1 VKLVA
6 VLLAALAVGV
16 PAALAS
22 EQHPTLHELEPQL
35 MCPTCTTPLDQSD
48 SPAANRI
55 RTFIVERIHAGDT
68 RSQIMDKL
76 VAQFG
81 PGIRSTPP
89 ASGFGLLAW
98 VIPLAALFGGGAV
111 VGVYAWRWS
120 RSREPASAHTGPEQ
134 NGRAPLDP
142 DVERRLEE
150 ELARFE

>member
-1 VKLVA
+1 VRALV
-6 VLLAALAVGV
+6 VLLAALVIGV

-22 EQHPTLHELEPQL
+22 EQHPTLHELEGQL
-35 MCPTCTTPLDQSD
+35 MCPTCGTPLDMSEA
-48 SPAANRI
+48 PAANRI
-55 RTFIVERIHAGDT
+55 RAFITARIRAGDT
-68 RSQIMDKL
+68 RSEIMDKL

-81 PGIRSTPP
+81 PEIRAAPP

-98 VIPLAALFGGGAV
+98 LLPLVALVGGGV
-111 VGVYAWRWS
+111 VIGFYAWRWS
-120 RSREPASAHTGPEQ
+120 HSREPAPVGGAPEQ

>member
-1 VKLVA
+1 MV
-6 VLLAALAVGV
+6 LAALVLGV

-22 EQHPTLHELEPQL
+22 EQHPTLQELEGQV
-35 MCPTCTTPLDQSD
+35 MCPTCEVPLDQSNA
-48 SPAANRI
+48 PAANRI
-55 RTFIVERIHAGDT
+55 RAFIVERIRAGDT
-68 RSQIMDKL
+68 RSEVMDKL

-81 PGIRSTPP
+81 PGIRAAPP

-98 VIPLAALFGGGAV
+98 VIPLVALLGGGAV

-120 RSREPASAHTGPEQ
+120 RSREPAPAGGSPQQ

-142 DVERRLEE
+142 ELERRLED

>member
-1 VKLVA
+1 VRLVA
-6 VLLAALAVGV
+6 VGLAALVVGV

-22 EQHPTLHELEPQL
+22 ETQPTLHELEGQV
-35 MCPTCTTPLDQSD
+35 MCPTCQTPLDQSQ

-55 RTFIVERIHAGDT
+55 RAFIVARIQAGDT
-68 RSQIMDKL
+68 RSEIMDKL

-81 PGIRSTPP
+81 PEIRAAPP

-98 VIPLAALFGGGAV
+98 LLPLVALVGGGAV
-111 VGVYAWRWS
+111 IGVLAWRWS
-120 RSREPASAHTGPEQ
+120 RSREPAAGSAPEQ

-142 DVERRLEE
+142 ELEQRLEQ